1 MLRKTTFSDSVRNND
16 YTGEIRTCLMSD
28 STWSWGVVRVVAVLM
43 LESITCVCTSRSSN
57 RSSNFPI
64 VEEIYEHI
72 GVCVHVE
79 EEEDGSRELETN

>member
-1 MLRKTTFSDSVRNND
+1 
-16 YTGEIRTCLMSD
+16 MSD

>member
-1 MLRKTTFSDSVRNND
+1 
-16 YTGEIRTCLMSD
+16 MSD

-64 VEEIYEHI
+64 VEEIYEHR
-72 GVCVHVE
+72 CMCVE
-79 EEEDGSRELETN
+79 EEEDGSRELGTN